1 MIQHTSISPFQILS
15 LIISVLKNKFTH
27 NTSGRGSRN
36 IKTLHILAYVYLHLG
51 SFLAFLKT
59 HLQTTS
65 TSVGFLWGYTLAQ
78 LFLWS

>member
-36 IKTLHILAYVYLHLG
+36 IKTHAHISLCL
-51 SFLAFLKT
+51 SAFR
-59 HLQTTS
+59 
-65 TSVGFLWGYTLAQ
+65 
-78 LFLWS
+78 